1 MPGAY
6 EWDQVQRIFLKV
18 VDLAPTARS
27 TVLKQMCGGEPELR
41 AEVES
46 LLRTDETSESG
57 LGIAFASAIRTEA
70 VSLLGR
76 SGVEGK
82 RLGAY
87 RLIRE
92 IGRGG
97 MGCVYLAQRAD
108 EQYESDVAIKVVRP
122 GLDTDFILRRFRRER
137 QILARLHHP
146 NIAQLFDGG
155 TENKVPYLVMEYV
168 QGSRITKYVEAPR
181 IHRTPRFEAGEH
193 SGGCRGYAEIT
204 GFRTLQTAALRAARP
219 RIPARAGDGDSRLR
233 QPRADYGR
241 SSDCRF
247 RRVFAGRG
255 ALRTSERRAAPPH

>member
-137 QILARLHHP
+137 QILARMHHP
-146 NIAQLFDGG
+146 NIAQLLDGG
-155 TENKVPYLVMEYV
+155 TENKAPYLVMEYV
-168 QGSRITKYVEAPR
+168 EGSRITKFADDRRLSVGRVRLFLPVCSAVEYAHRAFIVHRDLKPGNILVDATGTPKLLDLGSPSYCTPKRR
-181 IHRTPRFEAGEH
+181 IRRTRTRRSWQRP
-193 SGGCRGYAEIT
+193 IT
-204 GFRTLQTAALRAARP
+204 RARN
-219 RIPARAGDGDSRLR
+219 RLWAIR
-233 QPRADYGR
+233 
-241 SSDCRF
+241 
-247 RRVFAGRG
+247 
-255 ALRTSERRAAPPH
+255 

>member
-155 TENKVPYLVMEYV
+155 TENKVPYLVME
-168 QGSRITKYVEAPR
+168 S
-181 IHRTPRFEAGEH
+181 
-193 SGGCRGYAEIT
+193 
-204 GFRTLQTAALRAARP
+204 
-219 RIPARAGDGDSRLR
+219 RAGDGDSRLR